1 VSHGTLLA
9 ALAQVAADSGDD
21 ASQRLSWVILA
32 LVGLAVVISIATVV
46 FWRLT
51 RPDRRPAEPAV
62 RWVPAG
68 ETAASAES
76 PSAPP
81 TVPPT
86 VPPAA
91 PPTVPPTADLAPTT
105 DPAPPP
111 DSPGGTR

>member
-1 VSHGTLLA
+1 MSHGTLLA

-51 RPDRRPAEPAV
+51 RPDRRATEPAV
-62 RWVPAG
+62 RWVPAD
-68 ETAASAES
+68 ESAASTTPLAA
-76 PSAPP
+76 PSTAPP
-81 TVPPT
+81 TAPLTTPPT
-86 VPPAA
+86 
-91 PPTVPPTADLAPTT
+91 TPPTADLAPTT

-111 DSPGGTR
+111 DSAGGTR